1 MKVIL
6 MTALALVIAC
16 LEMSPGLAGDFGLAE
31 NSLGEFRAIRYESV
45 YTKVPTSGKLA
56 AIKITDNG
64 KVFYVCREKT
74 GYVIYNLEIRPIE
87 GFKDKIEQEV
97 KDKSKQW
104 DRVHPDELL
113 FTKERYD
120 YDLKRRLKK
129 YSEAVWIRNE
139 IVIDEA
145 QKDRMRS
152 E

>member
-1 MKVIL
+1 M
-6 MTALALVIAC
+6 
-16 LEMSPGLAGDFGLAE
+16 
-31 NSLGEFRAIRYESV
+31 
-45 YTKVPTSGKLA
+45 PTSGKLA
-56 AIKITDNG
+56 AIKIADNG

>member
-1 MKVIL
+1 

-31 NSLGEFRAIRYESV
+31 NSLGEFRAIRYENV

-56 AIKITDNG
+56 AIKIADNG

>member
-31 NSLGEFRAIRYESV
+31 NSLGEFRAIRYENV

>member
-31 NSLGEFRAIRYESV
+31 NSLGEFRAIRYENV

-56 AIKITDNG
+56 AIKIADNG

>member
-31 NSLGEFRAIRYESV
+31 NSLGEFRAIRYENV

-145 QKDRMRS
+145 QKDRTRS

>member
-31 NSLGEFRAIRYESV
+31 NSLGEFRAIRYENV

-64 KVFYVCREKT
+64 KVFYVCREKS

>member
-31 NSLGEFRAIRYESV
+31 NSLGEFRAIRYENV

-56 AIKITDNG
+56 VIKIADNG